1 MMSNEHAHDST
12 LTTMP
17 RISILTNFILAAAAA
32 VPGNSALAV
41 SAPYATASLPPDMLQ
56 QAAAETCPALRSGTY
71 RMISPTLGGTLADQT
86 GKAVLDAAKLTFT
99 RPDGSRGTW
108 EAQGNCRFTDP
119 GTNGYSVDYV
129 VSPAGILVGRITV
142 NGGSSFR
149 NVMGFPEQPHALAEL
164 AGTWNLLGLRASPE
178 GFYAD
183 GGTVTY
189 DRMGVSTGAMQCGS
203 PSSWAVDACSET
215 PASALEA
222 VMPFVEDATG
232 GFVSKSGTP
241 TRRLF
246 LYRSGTGLPMLA
258 GIASDGAF
266 FVGTPVE
273 AMDMPAAGLSTHSW
287 NLDMTGRLAS
297 ATSTYAIS
305 SVTVSSD
312 AKLGSWVRKKQNIGL
327 PDEHLETLL
336 ANKPRNGYFTR
347 PAGESST
354 GSGSAQ
360 HLLHFNELVALNLPG
375 KGFNVLVLPAVKLF
389 EFSVIQP

>member
-1 MMSNEHAHDST
+1 M
-12 LTTMP
+12 LLQP
-17 RISILTNFILAAAAA
+17 AA
-32 VPGNSALAV
+32 
-41 SAPYATASLPPDMLQ
+41 D
-56 QAAAETCPALRSGTY
+56 TCPALRSGTY

-86 GKAVLDAAKLTFT
+86 GKAVLDAAKLAFT
-99 RPDGSRGTW
+99 RPDGSRGNW

-119 GTNGYSVDYV
+119 GANGYSVDYV

-149 NVMGFPEQPHALAEL
+149 NVIGFPEQPHALAEL
-164 AGTWNLLGLRASPE
+164 AGTWNLLGLRAAPE

-189 DRMGVSTGAMQCGS
+189 DRMGVSTRATECS
-203 PSSWAVDACSET
+203 RPSSWAVDACSET
-215 PASALEA
+215 RASGPEG
-222 VMPFVEDATG
+222 VVPFVEDAMG

-246 LYRSGTGLPMLA
+246 LYRSGTGPPMIV

-273 AMDMPAAGLSTHSW
+273 AMDIPPPGLSTHSW

-297 ATSTYAIS
+297 ATSTYAMS

-312 AKLGSWVRKKQNIGL
+312 AGLGSWVRKKQNIGL
-327 PDEHLETLL
+327 PDGHLETLL

-347 PAGESST
+347 PAGDAST
-354 GSGSAQ
+354 GSGATQ
-360 HLLHFNELVALNLPG
+360 HLLHFNEFVALNLPG

-389 EFSVIQP
+389 EFSVLQP